1 MASNSKKRLLDI
13 DLNQGLIRKHRHH
26 HSPSSSSI
34 TKKPS
39 FQSYLETPN
48 LPPTIKLLCEIIANT
63 PSHNVESVLDA
74 TVIRVN
80 QTDVEQVLKL
90 SYSSPGSAVKFF
102 RWAGLQLNDKHSP
115 YSWNLVVDLLEGWE
129 KEMNVASARTTFAD
143 MVSMVGWD
151 PRNVPAY
158 DTFLSTLLKGYDGLR
173 EAMKHFDIM
182 KDRGCF
188 PGVKFFRLALE
199 ECLKCNDIRA
209 AMLIW
214 ETLVARVGFR
224 PDIQLYNLM
233 IAIHCYDNQ
242 TDIANKFLDE
252 MIYNGVFPDSQTYNV
267 LFQYLIKY
275 KKLKEASFVL
285 NEMIKNEFFPTKTNC
300 NAAIKAYMDSKEP
313 YMAIKV
319 WKCMMENYGESDLEE
334 AGNMLVV
341 ELRYHRM
348 VPEAVKYAEVMIER
362 GIKLTSSS
370 LSKLKQMLNEEKKP
384 ILYEE
389 LLRKWKAH
397 RMEVQLCLRSIPLS
411 ISE

>member
-1 MASNSKKRLLDI
+1 MASNRKKRLLDN
-13 DLNQGLIRKHRHH
+13 DPNQDLIRKRHHH
-26 HSPSSSSI
+26 HSPSSSST

-39 FQSYLETPN
+39 FQSYHEAPN
-48 LPPTIKLLCEIIANT
+48 LPPSIKLLCEIIANT

-74 TVIRVN
+74 TVIRVK

-129 KEMNVASARTTFAD
+129 KEMNAASAKKTFAD

-158 DTFLSTLLKGYDGLR
+158 DTFLSTLLVGHDGLR
-173 EAMKHFDIM
+173 EAMTHFDMM
-182 KDRGCF
+182 KDRGCL

-199 ECLKCNDIRA
+199 ECLECNDIRA

-214 ETLVARVGFR
+214 ETLVVRVGFR
-224 PDIQLYNLM
+224 PDIKLYNLM
-233 IAIHCYDNQ
+233 IALHCYDKK
-242 TDIANKFLDE
+242 TDIANKFFDE

-275 KKLKEASFVL
+275 EKLKEASLVF
-285 NEMIKNEFFPTKTNC
+285 NEMIKNEFFPNKTNC

-341 ELRYHRM
+341 ELRYHHM
-348 VPEAVKYAEVMIER
+348 VPEAVKYAEVMIEK

-370 LSKLKQMLNEEKKP
+370 LSKLKQMLGEEKKP

-397 RMEVQLCLRSIPLS
+397 RVD
-411 ISE
+411 

>member
-267 LFQYLIKY
+267 LFQYLTKY

-397 RMEVQLCLRSIPLS
+397 RVD
-411 ISE
+411 

>member
-1 MASNSKKRLLDI
+1 
-13 DLNQGLIRKHRHH
+13 
-26 HSPSSSSI
+26 
-34 TKKPS
+34 
-39 FQSYLETPN
+39 
-48 LPPTIKLLCEIIANT
+48 
-63 PSHNVESVLDA
+63 
-74 TVIRVN
+74 
-80 QTDVEQVLKL
+80 
-90 SYSSPGSAVKFF
+90 
-102 RWAGLQLNDKHSP
+102 
-115 YSWNLVVDLLEGWE
+115 
-129 KEMNVASARTTFAD
+129 MNVASARTTFAD

-397 RMEVQLCLRSIPLS
+397 RVD
-411 ISE
+411 